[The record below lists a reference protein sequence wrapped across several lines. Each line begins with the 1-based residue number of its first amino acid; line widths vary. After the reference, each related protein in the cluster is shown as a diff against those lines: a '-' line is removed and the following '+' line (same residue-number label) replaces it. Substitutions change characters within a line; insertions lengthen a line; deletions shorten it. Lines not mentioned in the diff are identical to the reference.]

1 MPTRPTKALALKAM
15 AMAMAMAMKDV
26 VVVVAAV
33 IALVAAMVPH
43 QTHPMM
49 LDVATIMTGHLSV
62 QEDA

>member
-1 MPTRPTKALALKAM
+1 M